1 MMRKKLG
8 PGRIIALGFIVVIAV
23 GTLLLSL
30 PVSWEGEV
38 TVSPVDALF
47 TATSAVCVT
56 GLSVF
61 DPGDTLSLFGE
72 AVLLLLIQT
81 GGLGIATIA
90 VGLFTFSGRKIGLQ
104 DRALVREAFN
114 TVTNKGIL
122 TLLKKIFLITACVEG
137 LGAILSF
144 FAFRRYYSVGKALR
158 LSIFH
163 AVSSF
168 NNAGFDIWG
177 DGQSLEKFNSDALL
191 YAVTGVLI
199 ILGTLGF
206 FVIQEIITV
215 HSWKKF
221 RLHTKIVLFMTA
233 VLLAGGTVLIKLA
246 EKENISWLDAAFSS
260 ITARTA
266 GFAAVP
272 YSTFSGA
279 GLLVMMCLMFIGG
292 SPGGTAG
299 GVKTTTI
306 FALFTAL
313 RASST
318 NSQTNA
324 FGKKIQ
330 SDIIYKAFVIVA
342 MGFAVVIT
350 VTGALMYIHPEL
362 PLKDVLFEVVSAFA
376 TVGLSTGI
384 TASFSA
390 AGKIILVI
398 TMFIGR
404 IGSLSIATL
413 WVTHRND
420 GITRPEEKIPIG

>member
-272 YSTFSGA
+272 YS
-279 GLLVMMCLMFIGG
+279 
-292 SPGGTAG
+292 
-299 GVKTTTI
+299 
-306 FALFTAL
+306 
-313 RASST
+313 
-318 NSQTNA
+318 A
-324 FGKKIQ
+324 FREQ
-330 SDIIYKAFVIVA
+330 DF
-342 MGFAVVIT
+342 
-350 VTGALMYIHPEL
+350 L
-362 PLKDVLFEVVSAFA
+362 
-376 TVGLSTGI
+376 
-384 TASFSA
+384 
-390 AGKIILVI
+390 
-398 TMFIGR
+398 
-404 IGSLSIATL
+404 
-413 WVTHRND
+413 
-420 GITRPEEKIPIG
+420 